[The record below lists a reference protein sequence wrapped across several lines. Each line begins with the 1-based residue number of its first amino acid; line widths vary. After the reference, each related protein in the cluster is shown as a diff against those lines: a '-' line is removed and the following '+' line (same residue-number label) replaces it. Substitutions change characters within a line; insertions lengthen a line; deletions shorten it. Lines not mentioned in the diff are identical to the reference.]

1 MNLLV
6 AYDISTETK
15 AGERRLRRVA
25 KVCVGFGQRVQHSV
39 FECRLDELT
48 FVEFVRQLSEIVHPT
63 EDNIRIY
70 RVSDLSRGKVVNL
83 GKEVGID
90 YDEPMIL

>member
-15 AGERRLRRVA
+15 QGEKRLRRVA
-25 KVCVGFGQRVQHSV
+25 RVCMNYGQRVQHSV
-39 FECRLDELT
+39 FECYLDELT
-48 FVEFVRQLSEIVHPT
+48 FIELVKKLSEVVHPT

-70 RVSDLSRGKVVNL
+70 RVNDLSRGNVVNL
-83 GKEVGID
+83 GRAVGID
-90 YDEPMIL
+90 YSEPMIL

>member
-15 AGERRLRRVA
+15 QGEQRLRRVA
-25 KVCVGFGQRVQHSV
+25 KVCLNFGQRVQHSV
-39 FECRLDELT
+39 FECQVDEMAFAEL
-48 FVEFVRQLSEIVHPT
+48 VRALSEIVHPT

-70 RVSDLSRGKVVNL
+70 RVTDLSCGGVINL
-83 GKEVGID
+83 GRAVGINYRD
-90 YDEPMIL
+90 PLIL

>member
-15 AGERRLRRVA
+15 QGEKRLRRVA
-25 KVCVGFGQRVQHSV
+25 KVCLNYGQRVQHSV
-39 FECRLDELT
+39 FECCLDELAFT
-48 FVEFVRQLSEIVHPT
+48 ELVRKLSEIAHPT

-70 RVSDLSRGKVVNL
+70 RVNGLSRGSVINL
-83 GKEVGID
+83 GRAVGID
-90 YDEPMIL
+90 YSEPMIL